1 MSEVATV
8 SSPPQS
14 TTKDFVDNLINVG
27 DTVAYAVRAGS
38 NLWLD
43 KIVVTQVHVNK
54 IVGYKP
60 NDTMQRRITIKNLH
74 TCVVVKKA

>member
-1 MSEVATV
+1 MIETETSTPTVTATL
-8 SSPPQS
+8 
-14 TTKDFVDNLINVG
+14 DFVGNPINVG
-27 DTVAYAVRAGS
+27 DTTAYAVRGGS
-38 NLWLD
+38 HLWLD
-43 KIVVTQVHVNK
+43 KIVVTQVHTNK